1 MRHSLH
7 VTRIAQ
13 IATCMA
19 LAITA
24 SALTLGGA
32 LCAVVS

>member
-1 MRHSLH
+1 MRHLRD
-7 VTRIAQ
+7 TAR

-19 LAITA
+19 LTVAA